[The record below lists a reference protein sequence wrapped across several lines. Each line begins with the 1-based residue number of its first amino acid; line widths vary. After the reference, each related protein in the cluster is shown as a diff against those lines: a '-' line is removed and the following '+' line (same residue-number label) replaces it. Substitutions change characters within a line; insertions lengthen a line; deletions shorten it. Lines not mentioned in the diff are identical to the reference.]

1 MAKKQSEPAEMYLRG
16 ADGLPLLKYFNI
28 LQNRYKI
35 QKCFAT
41 NCVCEYFDKTP
52 PWINTV
58 DDEIRPLPSSSFHS
72 TSLPVI
78 VPFTAQFP
86 SNAQPDF
93 TEIDS
98 CTSLIRLESGSP
110 LLSQKASLWNHCS
123 PSSDDILDLDCKCVL
138 IASMTPRSDSFET
151 LLYTFT
157 ELRKRGKKVIAV
169 SSNPNVALLDN
180 MYYFPSSFL
189 SESQD
194 INYALAKW
202 NAYLKAIQKKE
213 YPDILLVEVP
223 GVLMKSDLT
232 GNHYLGIEAY
242 AISQVLTP
250 DYAICCAP
258 INLYREEFWKRFNSV
273 AKHKFGFPINAV
285 QVSNLI
291 VNPKMNIEAED
302 RYLRTSQTVI
312 NPRSLPSQSSI
323 LFFDVQTG
331 GCCDH
336 LIDNLVA
343 CIERETA
350 GEILL

>member
-16 ADGLPLLKYFNI
+16 ADGLPLLKYFNN

-86 SNAQPDF
+86 LNAQADLSG
-93 TEIDS
+93 IDS
-98 CTSLIRLESGSP
+98 CTSLIRLEPGSP
-110 LLSQKASLWNHCS
+110 LLSQKISLWNHCS
-123 PSSDDILDLDCKCVL
+123 PSSDDILDLDCKCAF
-138 IASMTPRSDSFET
+138 ITSITPQSDSFET
-151 LLYTFT
+151 LLYVFT
-157 ELRKRGKKVIAV
+157 ELCKHGKKAIAV
-169 SSNPNVALLDN
+169 SSNPNVALLEN

-194 INYALAKW
+194 INYTLAKW

-250 DYAICCAP
+250 DYSICCAP

-273 AKHKFGFPINAV
+273 AKRKFGFSINAV
-285 QVSNLI
+285 QMSNLI
-291 VNPKMNIEAED
+291 VNPKMNIDAED
-302 RYLRTSQTVI
+302 RYLRTSQPVLG
-312 NPRSLPSQSSI
+312 PKSLPSQSST
-323 LFFDVQTG
+323 LFFDVQTEAY
-331 GCCDH
+331 CDR
-336 LIDNLVA
+336 LISELVV
-343 CIERETA
+343 CIEKETA
-350 GEILL
+350 GEIIL